1 MKLSTKIAL
10 ADYLAV
16 KLVSPVYFMLI
27 FAIHIQ
33 ENPADR
39 DWWLGYDDYTGA
51 GGRLPQYQGFANQV
65 AAVANFLRQ
74 DMAMPITPEAIM
86 EFSQNHWKCGNGPT
100 QNDYVAQRTAWAQGV
115 SSILDSLDDD
125 LAGQATDWITQAPQD
140 AVTAGLWTNVPSLA
154 NMANPAFV
162 TALIAQT
169 GLGALQLSK
178 VTMSAAPAAVHK
190 PRHAKGMK
198 RSKLTGAEKQYKDIF
213 KDLTAPAYY
222 FWPQL
227 PARDQ
232 GQFGTCGGFG
242 TAAIEDRRVA
252 VDISAAPFLTSPLDI
267 FIEGGGDADG
277 SEPLLLM
284 TALANKGICHESV
297 FPYSLLTDITK
308 LPALTQAAIADAV
321 KQEAKTPAQIT
332 TVAEM
337 KHAIATQGPIGIG
350 VAVYDSF
357 EDAPGGVIP
366 IPGSQGADY
375 DEDGHWICVDGYD
388 DTKVLPGF
396 STPGAFRFPNSW
408 GPDWGANGYGWIHY
422 SLITWADD
430 IGETFFL
437 EAWCNVDAITPQ
449 PAPAPVPTP
458 APTPATGLTIVLSVG
473 TIPSVTVAGG
483 CNQAMVNGVAK
494 QLEDTPFLADN
505 LGRVYVGIRD
515 VAELLGC
522 VVTWDEATMAVT
534 IFRPAADSAAA
545 EYIEEFPAIGSSG
558 KRRAR

>member
-1 MKLSTKIAL
+1 MKLSTKISL
-10 ADYLAV
+10 ADYQAV
-16 KLVSPVYFMLI
+16 KNFSAVYFMLI

-33 ENPADR
+33 ENPPER
-39 DWWLGYDDYTGA
+39 DWWLGYDDFPGA
-51 GGRLPQYQGFANQV
+51 GGRMPRNKGFANQV
-65 AAVANFLRQ
+65 IAVGNFLRQ
-74 DMAMPITPEAIM
+74 DMALPVTAEAIM
-86 EFSQNHWKCGNGPT
+86 DFSQNHWKCGNGPT
-100 QNDYVAQRTAWAQGV
+100 QNDYVAQRTAWANGV
-115 SSILDSLDDD
+115 WSIYSSLVDD
-125 LAGQATDWITQAPQD
+125 LAGQADDWITVAPLA
-140 AVTAGLWTNVPSLA
+140 AVTAGLWTNVPSLS

-162 TALIAQT
+162 TAMIAQT
-169 GLGALQLSK
+169 GLSALQLSK
-178 VTMSAAPAAVHK
+178 MTMSATPATTRK
-190 PRHAKGMK
+190 SKHAKGMK
-198 RSKLTGAEKQYKDIF
+198 RSKLTGTEKQYKDIF
-213 KDLTAPAYY
+213 KDLTAPSYY

-277 SEPLLLM
+277 SEPKLLM
-284 TALANKGICHESV
+284 TALASKGICHESV
-297 FPYSLLTDITK
+297 FPYSLLADITE

-337 KHAIATQGPIGIG
+337 RHAIATQGPIGIG

-366 IPGSQGADY
+366 IPGSQGVPDY
-375 DEDGHWICVDGYD
+375 YEGGHWICVDGYD
-388 DTKVLPGF
+388 DNMTLPGF
-396 STPGAFRFPNSW
+396 STLGAFRFPNSW
-408 GPDWGANGYGWIHY
+408 GPDWGVNGYGWIHY
-422 SLITWADD
+422 SLITWKAD

-437 EAWCNVDAITPQ
+437 EGWCNVDAITPQ
-449 PAPAPVPTP
+449 PAPPVPP
-458 APTPATGLTIVLSVG
+458 APPTPTGLTIVLNVG
-473 TIPSVTVAGG
+473 AIPNITVAGG
-483 CNQAMVNGVAK
+483 SNQAMVNGVAK
-494 QLEDTPFLADN
+494 RLEDTPFLADN

-522 VVTWDEATMAVT
+522 VVTWDEATMEVT
-534 IFRPAADSAAA
+534 IFRSAADSASA
-545 EYIEEFPAIGSSG
+545 EYVEEFPPIGSSG